1 MNRPNVDRFIHPQ
14 NGSHEHRP
22 AGRDDSVAYRA
33 YSSQQHASWAT
44 RLLQGTKSQVTAF
57 RTLIGSLLVERYRKL
72 AAAGTVL
79 LTVLMIALLVGSPS
93 PKSNTPPSG
102 QQRGMALLAW
112 DHNGY
117 ANPQLVDASLR
128 QLASTGTGWVQI
140 VPTWYQADQSTHE
153 IHQSDQT
160 VSDNDIR
167 QVISLAHQQ
176 GLRVLLKPH
185 VDVVDGV
192 SRADIRPDDP
202 NAWFASYTA
211 FIDHYAQLATQLD
224 VQEFAVGTELA
235 GLSGDRAHWLG
246 VIKTVRD
253 RYAGPLVYAATHTE
267 YTKVA
272 FWDAVDLIGIDAY
285 WPLATQPTS
294 DAAVLERAWQPIRT
308 KLATFAAKTKRRIVF
323 TEAGYTSQRGT
334 TTAPDSWTLS
344 REPDQVEQAAAYQA
358 LLASFDNQ
366 DWWAGVFWWV
376 PKESSETQGL
386 GYAIYGKA
394 AEAVLRKWW

>member
-1 MNRPNVDRFIHPQ
+1 
-14 NGSHEHRP
+14 
-22 AGRDDSVAYRA
+22 
-33 YSSQQHASWAT
+33 
-44 RLLQGTKSQVTAF
+44 
-57 RTLIGSLLVERYRKL
+57 
-72 AAAGTVL
+72 
-79 LTVLMIALLVGSPS
+79 
-93 PKSNTPPSG
+93 
-102 QQRGMALLAW
+102 MALLAW

-117 ANPQLVDASLR
+117 ANPQLVEASLR

-192 SRADIRPDDP
+192 SRADIRADDA

-267 YTKVA
+267 YTEVA